1 LVNHWGKGSNISKLE
16 VEKLW
21 SLKHIE
27 ELEAQM
33 NKNVECHEAQMSS
46 LKVKLD
52 NKNENFEV
60 ERAKGK

>member
-1 LVNHWGKGSNISKLE
+1 
-16 VEKLW
+16 
-21 SLKHIE
+21 
-27 ELEAQM
+27 M